1 MKYLSIFA
9 LFVALFSSAQGQYRG
24 TVRLVKNGV
33 SLSNFSSGI
42 VQIYY
47 GPSGSYMTSWGNIC
61 DDSSFDYNEANV
73 ICNQLGYDGVSTYG
87 RAGNTTS
94 YGTDAAATIVD
105 DVDCFSSSYLTLQQC
120 SLSTDIKSSC
130 ISDSEDVY
138 VSCYTTRIWENPYP
152 GQIRLQGGT
161 YTSFGRLE
169 VYCNGQWGTVC
180 DDSFDATDARAAC
193 RQLGYS
199 DYTPYVSGNFAGPS
213 SQPIWLNN
221 VTCSSTSNCL
231 ATCESCPATQY
242 HNCGHNRD
250 VVLGCEFDDF
260 YIFSSNTLRTC
271 QYATLPDRGTV
282 RLIRNGVFLSTYSS
296 GIVQIYYG
304 SSSSTAS
311 RWGNICYDTS
321 FASTEANVICN
332 QLGYNGVSTYGG
344 AGSTT
349 SYGTDAAATIL
360 DDVNCASS
368 SYLTLQQCSLSTV
381 IKSSCVS
388 NSEDVYVSCYTTRIW
403 NNPYPGQIRLQG
415 GNYSSYGR
423 LEVYCNG
430 QWGTVCDD
438 TFGPTDA
445 RVACRQLGYSDY
457 DSYFTDNILAGS
469 SSQPIWLD
477 NVFCFSSYNC
487 LANCQMCPS
496 SQSSRCEHSQDVII
510 RCRYGYGTASSNTLS
525 TCQYADSR
533 IDIGAII
540 GGVIAAFVICCVLII
555 SIPICICCCLGV
567 GIEAATR
574 GGNKTKN
581 VVTGAATMDTKTEVV
596 TVSNA

>member
-24 TVRLVKNGV
+24 TVRL
-33 SLSNFSSGI
+33 
-42 VQIYY
+42 IYY

-130 ISDSEDVY
+130 ISDN
-138 VSCYTTRIWENPYP
+138 TTRIWENPYP

-250 VVLGCEFDDF
+250 VVLGC
-260 YIFSSNTLRTC
+260 
-271 QYATLPDRGTV
+271 DRGTV

-381 IKSSCVS
+381 IKSSCV
-388 NSEDVYVSCYTTRIW
+388 NTTRIW